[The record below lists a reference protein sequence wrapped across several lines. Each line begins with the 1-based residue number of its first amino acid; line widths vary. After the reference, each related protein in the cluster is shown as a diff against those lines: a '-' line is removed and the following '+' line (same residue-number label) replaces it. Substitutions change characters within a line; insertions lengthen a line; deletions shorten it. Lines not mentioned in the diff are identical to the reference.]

1 MELDKVLELLGLNE
15 KEAKVYLALLQLGTA
30 SVPKI
35 SVRAGTKRPT
45 TYLILEDLRKRSL
58 VTPIPRGITTLYTAE
73 SPERLLEEER
83 IKKQAIENNLPELM
97 AIFNSKKEKPKVRF
111 YQGERYLEELYNEV
125 FRQKTVDLYGSI
137 GVIDE
142 KLPGI
147 IEKNAVMM
155 EKHKPQVRE
164 LLQADKK
171 SIEYAKKMPAS
182 ENHQIKVAPENYQ
195 FPTDNIIFGNKLAI
209 LSYKDE
215 PMAVIIESS
224 DVVATY
230 KSMFEI
236 VWNSI

>member
-1 MELDKVLELLGLNE
+1 MELEKVLELLGLNE

-45 TYLILEDLRKRSL
+45 TYLILEDLRKQGL

-73 SPERLLEEER
+73 SPEKFLEAERQKKEMIEE
-83 IKKQAIENNLPELM
+83 NLPELL
-97 AIFNSKKEKPKVRF
+97 AIFNARKEKPKVRF
-111 YQGERYLEELYNEV
+111 YQGARYLEELYDEV
-125 FRQKTVDLYGSI
+125 FRQKEVDLYGSI
-137 GVIDE
+137 GVIEE

-147 IEKNAVMM
+147 IEKTTALIT
-155 EKHKPQVRE
+155 KFRPRVRE
-164 LLQADKK
+164 LLQADKR
-171 SIEYAKKMPAS
+171 SLEYTKTMPKT
-182 ENHQIKVAPENYQ
+182 EYHRIKVAPKNCQ

-224 DVVATY
+224 DIVATY

-236 VWNSI
+236 VWNSV